1 MQLRLTPRWRRSTLC
16 TTTAY
21 SAAQQGQASPLGSA
35 PARLLQLIRARLVAP
50 SGPQCP
56 GESVPLGDQPL
67 PRVLELAPPFT
78 KQVTRVLCRTP
89 TTSRCPSA
97 PRRSARATVPPHGQ
111 ECAPLSSASAQ
122 FLRRPKAHLTA
133 LGSSA
138 LPRRGSATDIAAM
151 ASDARATP
159 PPKMPISPHLTYQCR
174 CCRAGHRRC
183 RPPCDYRL
191 DGADRWAH
199 LHH

>member
-1 MQLRLTPRWRRSTLC
+1 MIVVAAAFDPAMDKIDFMHNHKLFC
-16 TTTAY
+16 T
-21 SAAQQGQASPLGSA
+21 AAHGQNSPLGSA
-35 PARLLQLIRARLVAP
+35 PARLQLQLLRARLVAP
-50 SGPQCP
+50 SCLVPRR
-56 GESVPLGDQPL
+56 VPLGTQPL
-67 PRVLELAPPFT
+67 PFT
-78 KQVTRVLCRTP
+78 EQATRVSCRTP

-133 LGSSA
+133 LSSSV
-138 LPRRGSATDIAAM
+138 LPRRGPATDVAAM